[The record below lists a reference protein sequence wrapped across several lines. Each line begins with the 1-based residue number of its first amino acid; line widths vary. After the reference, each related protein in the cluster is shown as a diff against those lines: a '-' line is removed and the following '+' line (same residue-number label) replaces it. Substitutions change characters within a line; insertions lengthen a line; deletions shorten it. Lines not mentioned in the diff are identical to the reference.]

1 MVQSKPPYVKSFVYN
16 ENTIVGQTK
25 EKAKYTVAPR
35 ATMNRVATHGRF
47 LKRCMGTKGS
57 LSGTRAS

>member
-16 ENTIVGQTK
+16 ENTIVGQTI

-35 ATMNRVATHGRF
+35 ATINMVATHGRF
-47 LKRCMGTKGS
+47 LKRYMGTKGS
-57 LSGTRAS
+57 LSGTKAS